1 MAKTE
6 NRIMRRR
13 MAGAWISSV
22 LSISLVLT
30 LVGLTALLVVN
41 ARKVGDY
48 FKESMQISVIL
59 RPEVSDARAEAYRA
73 GIDTLYFVKSATLVS
88 REQGTEELRDMLGE
102 DFLSVFESTPV
113 PVSVDVN
120 LKAEYVVADSLEKV
134 TAILGDSRLVD
145 EVQCRQ
151 SLVEALNTNI
161 SRISM
166 VLAALIAV
174 MLFLSFVLIGNT
186 VRLGIYARRFTIHT
200 MRLVGATK
208 GFILRPF
215 AGRAVLQGLVSSLL
229 ATGVLGGGLWLLYRS
244 FPQLFVLFVRTDL
257 LLAVAGTVVLCG
269 VLICLLSSWAV
280 VGRIFNSSKDDLYY

>member
-59 RPEVSDARAEAYRA
+59 RPEVSDAKAEAYRA
-73 GIDTLYFVKSATLVS
+73 GIDTLYFVKSTTLVS

-134 TAILGDSRLVD
+134 TAMLGDSRLVD

-215 AGRAVLQGLVSSLL
+215 AGRAVLQGLVSALL

-257 LLAVAGTVVLCG
+257 LIAVAGTVVLCG
-269 VLICLLSSWAV
+269 
-280 VGRIFNSSKDDLYY
+280 